1 MTDRRRI
8 VWNLGSAVVLLA
20 GGVGLAAAKLS
31 GAISADLMMRG
42 VMVMIGLVTVGNANL
57 TPKTAGS
64 KAPSA
69 HQQSSTRFFGWAMAL
84 AGLVWVSL
92 WAFAPIRLAMIGAPA
107 AVVSVLVVWIILLR
121 RRRNSDGVATPL

>member
-1 MTDRRRI
+1 MNDRRRI

-42 VMVMIGLVTVGNANL
+42 VMVMIGLMGAGSHL
-57 TPKTAGS
+57 LAKTAGS

-107 AVVSVLVVWIILLR
+107 AVVSVLVVWIILLLPNFR
-121 RRRNSDGVATPL
+121 ITS